1 MAGANEQD
9 ENHWP
14 GYVDALTTMTMML
27 IFVMMILAVAMFNMS
42 ENVSRGLVEKI
53 AQSAGLSISG
63 DGLSTEDL
71 ATQVAGQLEG
81 RGPGKSGTAAAASG
95 DGGTSQKMAATQD
108 GAALPGE
115 EKRIESGAG
124 FMPLKMETGVETR
137 AAPALLT
144 LAFKP
149 RATALDEAS
158 QKDMKQFV
166 EQTGKVQSDARF
178 ELRAYAT
185 PQAGALTD
193 SRRVAYYRAMAVRAS
208 LISVGIPAARIG
220 VQIEDRAQAND
231 AELVQVFTRAGS

>member
-1 MAGANEQD
+1 MAGANEND

-42 ENVSRGLVEKI
+42 ESVSRGLVEKI

-63 DGLSTEDL
+63 EGLSTEDL
-71 ATQVAGQLEG
+71 ATQIAGQLEG
-81 RGPGKSGTAAAASG
+81 RGPGKSGTAVAASG
-95 DGGTSQKMAATQD
+95 EGGTSLKMASSQA
-108 GAALPGE
+108 GSALPGE

-124 FMPLKMETGVETR
+124 FSPLKTDPGVETKT
-137 AAPALLT
+137 APALLT

-158 QKDMKQFV
+158 QKDMRQFV

-185 PQAGALTD
+185 PQAGTLSD

-208 LISVGIPAARIG
+208 LISIGIPATRIG
-220 VQIEDRAQAND
+220 VKVEDREKSDD
-231 AELVQVFTRAGS
+231 AELVQVFT